1 MFHLCQSYRLSSSLS
16 CKCKE
21 IRAGCRHQCCSRKC
35 KTKRLCH
42 DLHRRSCSDKR
53 TCTAAR
59 AGIAFR
65 PVKFFFI
72 NLAALK
78 LCTVHSEL
86 LQCQHFRTRIHGSTR
101 NKHGRNIDSGKSDQI
116 SRHSFVAAGK
126 IDTGIKRS
134 RICMNLDHICNH
146 FTAGQAVIDSVC
158 SLAFAV
164 TYIGAVV
171 ACTKSAF
178 LCNSFPYLFLQDI
191 QVAAARMTVTIRAFH
206 YDLNLSQI
214 FFRPSGS
221 NAQRIQLRRKF
232 SHFLTF

>member
-1 MFHLCQSYRLSSSLS
+1 MFHLCQSYRLSSCLS
-16 CKCKE
+16 CKRKE

-35 KTKRLCH
+35 KAKRLCH
-42 DLHRRSCSDKR
+42 DLHRRSSSDEG
-53 TCTAAR
+53 TCTTAR

-65 PVKFFFI
+65 PVKLFFI

-78 LCTVHSEL
+78 FCTVHSEL
-86 LQCQHFRTRIHGSTR
+86 FQCQHFRTCIHGSTR

-116 SRHSFVAAGK
+116 SRYTLIAAGE

-134 RICMNLDHICNH
+134 CICMNLDHICNH
-146 FTAGQAVIDSVC
+146 FTAGKTVVDSVC
-158 SLAFAV
+158 SLALTV
-164 TYIGAVV
+164 TDIGAVI
-171 ACTKSAF
+171 ARAKSTF

-191 QVAAARMTVTIRAFH
+191 QMSAARMTVAIRAFH

-221 NAQRIQLRRKF
+221 DAQRIQLRRKF

>member
-1 MFHLCQSYRLSSSLS
+1 MLPEIAACTRIAFSKLPSSQYLKDAYVPSLPVLPPVFQPLLQMQ
-16 CKCKE
+16 
-21 IRAGCRHQCCSRKC
+21 GDPGWLPDQCCSRKC

-65 PVKFFFI
+65 PVKFYLI

-86 LQCQHFRTRIHGSTR
+86 LQSQHFRTRIHGSTR

-191 QVAAARMTVTIRAFH
+191 QVAAA
-206 YDLNLSQI
+206 
-214 FFRPSGS
+214 G
-221 NAQRIQLRRKF
+221 
-232 SHFLTF
+232 